1 MERLPAGVQG
11 CVVQAFRIQWFQCWG
26 IAGVVWAPSM
36 VQVFGCKES
45 CDYGFWSI
53 VNPRKLE
60 HGLGFR
66 TVQGFLGFR
75 GSAFRK
81 TVLRFDRR
89 VPPSS

>member
-26 IAGVVWAPSM
+26 SAGVVWAPSM

-60 HGLGFR
+60 HGFR
-66 TVQGFLGFR
+66 R
-75 GSAFRK
+75 MSARIPY
-81 TVLRFDRR
+81 TL
-89 VPPSS
+89 P